1 MDEKKIKLLL
11 REFATNRDWKKF
23 HTPKNLVCALSV
35 EASELVEIFQWDN
48 YTKSE
53 IQQNKHLNMKISDEV
68 ADIMLYLIR
77 FTDIVGI
84 DIERVCLQ
92 KIKKNEKKYPIH
104 LSKGKST
111 KYNEIQF
118 QQIKYFKI

>member
-53 IQQNKHLNMKISDEV
+53 IQQNKLLNMKISDEV

-111 KYNEIQF
+111 KYNEI
-118 QQIKYFKI
+118 